1 MAESR
6 RYYWNATYQEYAY
19 LSEEYSRGLIQ
30 VTGNHGYGYSE
41 SMKLRTL
48 SESEAKLVRLLYE

>member
-6 RYYWNATYQEYAY
+6 RYYWNATYQEYVY
-19 LSEEYSRGLIQ
+19 LSEQYSRGLVQ

-41 SMKLRTL
+41 SMELRTL
-48 SESEAKLVRLLYE
+48 SESEIKLMSLL